1 MIGEILQ
8 TLIKAFLHLF
18 QEKHFRNISQLR
30 LGKNMS
36 RVELV
41 YVCLY
46 LLTLILVNISQLEGC
61 VSLVWCLY

>member
-18 QEKHFRNISQLR
+18 QEIHCSNISQLR